1 MQRKKDFKKISK
13 EMAEVDYLFSRE
25 VNKAEVYRHKIQ
37 RILTFEKRNEFMKEN
52 LSEEDYA
59 AWAAIPSN
67 HTCLEELRQDA
78 DYRKYRL
85 DVALDRYK
93 KVQRKKDFKKVSQ
106 EMAKLKRDF
115 PIISRNEMCAHNIQR
130 ILTFQKR
137 SNFMRQN
144 LSAADY
150 ANWEFTHYRFVD
162 EANTFSPDII
172 KSTLDFPEEIR
183 LQQQTLS
190 LQDFNQWKI
199 DNADKYTLYEQLTGQ
214 SL

>member
-13 EMAEVDYLFSRE
+13 EMAEVNYLFSRE
-25 VNKAEVYRHKIQ
+25 VNRAEVYRHKIQ

-85 DVALDRYK
+85 DVALHRYE
-93 KVQRKKDFKKVSQ
+93 KVQRKKDLENISQ
-106 EMAKLKRDF
+106 EMTELKRNFSIVSQNKVLADK
-115 PIISRNEMCAHNIQR
+115 IYNI
-130 ILTFQKR
+130 LLFQKV
-137 SNFMRQN
+137 NQFLKEN
-144 LSAADY
+144 LSEADY
-150 ANWEFTHYRFVD
+150 ISWMLNHLYYYDA
-162 EANTFSPDII
+162 ANTFPPYII
-172 KSTLDFPEEIR
+172 KDTLAFPEEIR

-199 DNADKYTLYEQLTGQ
+199 DNENKYTLYKQLTGH